1 MASTAIR
8 SPGSPSPGLVVAA
21 DRTPAEPLAGARQ
34 LVLVTA
40 KDWSSTTA
48 TLRRFERGDESA
60 SWSAVGAPFAVSL
73 GRGGL
78 GWGRGVH
85 RVAADGAP
93 LKREGDGRSPAGVF
107 RLTEAFGY
115 APGDSALARSA
126 KLRYWPISSDLICV
140 DDGASSHYNRFVER
154 SRESVVDWTSHEE
167 MLRGDGQYAF
177 GVVVAHNTAPALA
190 GAGSCIFLH
199 VWRGPGLSTAGCTA
213 AAADDLRVLIGW
225 LDERQQPLLVQLP
238 EPELERRRSAWRLP

>member
-21 DRTPAEPLAGARQ
+21 DRTPAEPLASARQ

-40 KDWSSTTA
+40 REWSSTNA

-60 SWSAVGAPFAVSL
+60 SWSAIGAPFAVSL

-93 LKREGDGRSPAGVF
+93 QKREGDGRSPAGVF

-154 SRESVVDWTSHEE
+154 SRESAVDWNSHEE

-177 GVVVAHNTAPALA
+177 GVVVAHNTAPARP

-199 VWRGPGLSTAGCTA
+199 VWRGPGLPTAGCTA
-213 AAADDLRVLIGW
+213 AAADDLAAMLGW

-238 EPELERRRSAWRLP
+238 ESELERWRSAWQLP